1 MYLDEFVI
9 CTDPIQNKCS
19 RLLFVSYAEK
29 NKDTMKRSTLLFAAI
44 VLFAFASCTEDET
57 IEEQVYIQD
66 TIELKMSF
74 SGEEGYDG
82 TDDEKDQ

>member
-1 MYLDEFVI
+1 
-9 CTDPIQNKCS
+9 
-19 RLLFVSYAEK
+19 
-29 NKDTMKRSTLLFAAI
+29 MKRSTLLLAVT

-66 TIELKMSF
+66 TIESDMSF

>member
-1 MYLDEFVI
+1 MSFARIRSKTSVPDFFLYLML
-9 CTDPIQNKCS
+9 K
-19 RLLFVSYAEK
+19 K

-57 IEEQVYIQD
+57 IEELVYIQD
-66 TIELKMSF
+66 TIESDMSF